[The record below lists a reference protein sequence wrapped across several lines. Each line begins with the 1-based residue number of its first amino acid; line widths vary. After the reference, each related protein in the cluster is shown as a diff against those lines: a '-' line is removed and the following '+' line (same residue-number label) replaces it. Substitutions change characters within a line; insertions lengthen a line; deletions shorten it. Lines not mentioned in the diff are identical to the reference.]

1 MSRPQFL
8 LTGKVPLTLYRKS
21 PGRYVQGRWVEG
33 EEVEIVIEANVQPM
47 RDWELVQL
55 PEADR
60 TRDYQKI
67 YSVSQMRAL
76 NEAADGW
83 QADEFLWDAA
93 GDGVFHRY
101 EIMKVRRYKM
111 GVLDHYRAFA
121 ARKELTPN

>member
-1 MSRPQFL
+1 MSQPRFL
-8 LTGKVPLTLYRKS
+8 LTGKVPLTLFRKT
-21 PGRYVQGRWVEG
+21 PGRLVNGRWVDG
-33 EEVEIVIEANVQPM
+33 EEIEVEVIANIQPLK
-47 RDWELVQL
+47 DWEIMQM
-55 PEADR
+55 PESER
-60 TRDYQKI
+60 TRDWQKV
-67 YSVSQMRAL
+67 YSVSQLRSL
-76 NEAADGW
+76 NEATDGW